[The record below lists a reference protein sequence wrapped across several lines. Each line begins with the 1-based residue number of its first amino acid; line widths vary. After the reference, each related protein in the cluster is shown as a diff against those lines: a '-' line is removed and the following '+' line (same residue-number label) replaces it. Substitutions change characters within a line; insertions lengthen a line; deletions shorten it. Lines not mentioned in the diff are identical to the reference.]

1 VMSFLALLMVIFGHM
16 VLLDALLV
24 AMWGFAFG
32 LVPVG
37 WSTWLATTVPD
48 EAESAGGLLVASIQ
62 LAISAGAAGGGL
74 VFDLNG
80 ASGVFM
86 GSGILLLSA
95 MVIVFARVRV
105 KPVAQ

>member
-1 VMSFLALLMVIFGHM
+1 MEGDLRSYRAPGGLAGRHV
-16 VLLDALLV
+16 
-24 AMWGFAFG
+24 GFAFG

-62 LAISAGAAGGGL
+62 LAISAGAAGGGA

-80 ASGVFM
+80 ASGVFT
-86 GSGILLLSA
+86 GSGLLLLTA
-95 MVIVFARVRV
+95 MIIVFAGVRV
-105 KPVAQ
+105 KSTVSEE